1 MTFFRSA
8 IFVLASAL
16 LASLKPASAEEAA
29 SAAQSAPTAQPT
41 VEAAAPAADAAPKP
55 SAAELV
61 LAERPETLR
70 GMTRV
75 AITTFSI
82 EYMTFLEAKVEGDW
96 GNLIGNKPNDVSVK
110 MVGHDQAGWQAVAD
124 GFYDRLVA
132 DLTAAGIEVVP
143 QEELRAAKEY
153 AAVAKAAAEL
163 PKEVSGRAGKGT
175 YYGARDL
182 PVLIQDEVQIFRQ
195 GFKFVGRPPEDLYMG
210 VGTKIAAGFAT
221 AGVMNAERALAK
233 KLNPHVLKVRMTVL
247 PTQVSRDHDFWA
259 GGHVE
264 TKAAVS
270 LVPFVNRYLFYTPA
284 GKEARISVK
293 QDLVSTRAAGE
304 LVDTT
309 SGLSKAN
316 QVAGAGLR
324 VLGALSG
331 LSTPG
336 AIGKSKDYE
345 FRVDNAAYPGVV
357 AETLTTAH
365 DLFLA
370 RLLEARD
377 AAAED

>member
-1 MTFFRSA
+1 MTLFRSA

-29 SAAQSAPTAQPT
+29 SAAESAPTAQPT

-55 SAAELV
+55 SVAEFV
-61 LAERPETLR
+61 LAERPEALR
-70 GMTRV
+70 GVKRV
-75 AITTFSI
+75 AITTFSV
-82 EYMTFLEAKVEGDW
+82 EYMTFLEAKVEGNW

-110 MVGHDQAGWQAVAD
+110 MVGHDPAGWQVVVD
-124 GFYDRLVA
+124 EFYDRLVA

-153 AAVAKAAAEL
+153 AAVAKAATEL

-195 GFKFVGRPPEDLYMG
+195 GFKFGGRPPEDLYMG
-210 VGTKIAAGFAT
+210 VGTKIAAGFST

-233 KLNPHVLKVRMTVL
+233 KLDAHVLKVRMTVL
-247 PTQVSRDHDFWA
+247 PTQVSQDHDFWV

-270 LVPFVNRYLFYTPA
+270 LVPFVNRYLFYTPG
-284 GKEARISVK
+284 GKDARISVK

-316 QVAGAGLR
+316 QVAGVGLR

-345 FRVDNAAYPGVV
+345 FEVDNAAYPGVV

-365 DLFLA
+365 ELFLA